1 MRGRVVFPDC
11 TPYMAQFFDADA
23 LATVPE
29 LELRIAKPSPAELIE
44 VVRDATA
51 IVHFQTRLDGAILA
65 ACPHLR
71 IVVFLGTGV
80 SSWVDLAGAERQ
92 GISVRRV
99 LGYADRTVAEHALAL
114 ILACTRRLVA
124 MDSNIRDGIWRSDA
138 LFELA
143 GKTLGLVGLGGIGRE
158 LARIG
163 AALGLRVIGWNRG
176 GVAAGLPCEL
186 VALDDLLRSADIVS
200 LHLGLNDGT
209 RGVIDRRRLALM
221 KPGAVFVN
229 TARGALVD
237 QEALVELLCEGKIAA
252 AGLDVFAE
260 EPLPSDHSLASLD
273 NVVLSAHAGWM
284 SPEAGRRLV
293 RLGLEALHE
302 ELAKLGPASPT

>member
-1 MRGRVVFPDC
+1 
-11 TPYMAQFFDADA
+11 MAQFFDAAA
-23 LATVPE
+23 LARVPA
-29 LELRIAKPSPAELIE
+29 LELRIAKPSPEELIE
-44 VVRDATA
+44 AVRDATA
-51 IVHFQTRLDGAILA
+51 IVHFQTRLDDSTLA

-80 SSWVDLAGAERQ
+80 STWVDLPAAERL
-92 GISVRRV
+92 GVSVRRV

-114 ILACTRRLVA
+114 ILACARRLVA

-143 GKTLGLVGLGGIGRE
+143 GKTLGVIGLGGIGRE
-158 LARIG
+158 LAQMG

-176 GVAAGLPCEL
+176 AMVADLPCEK
-186 VALDDLLRSADIVS
+186 VDLDVLLQSADIVS
-200 LHLGLNDGT
+200 VHLGLNDET
-209 RGVIDRRRLALM
+209 RGMINRRRLMLM
-221 KPGAVFVN
+221 KPGAIFVN

-237 QEALVELLCEGKIAA
+237 QDVLVKLLAKQRIAA

-260 EPLPSDHSLASLD
+260 EPLPAGHPLTRLE

-284 SPEAGRRLV
+284 SPEAGRRLAN
-293 RLGLEALHE
+293 LGLQALQE
-302 ELAKLGPASPT
+302 ELAKLGAG